1 MTDYTHDM
9 EIDNQTASNARSDIN
24 NALKALA
31 SCSAGTTAPS
41 TTFKGQLWYDT
52 TNNILKMRNEANSA
66 WLNVLYMDQTNGA
79 EILDDTHVV
88 NSSGTQTGLL
98 GDQATGTW
106 ETGTGTTE
114 SLVSPAKV
122 KASVVAHAGARLT
135 SSSAMSA
142 LPVGTYVFAID
153 INRYT
158 TQEAGD
164 TAAMSSSNPLRVYH
178 GTGQYDIT
186 YGTWMYLGREG
197 GNTILY
203 CRVS

>member
-1 MTDYTHDM
+1 M

-122 KASVVAHAGARLT
+122 KAAVVENAGRRLT
-135 SSSAMSA
+135 SSDVMSN
-142 LPVGTYVFAID
+142 LPVGTYVFGID
-153 INRYT
+153 LNRYT
-158 TQEAGD
+158 TQSAGD
-164 TAAMSSSNPLRVYH
+164 TATMSSSNPLRVYDSL
-178 GTGQYDIT
+178 QYDIT